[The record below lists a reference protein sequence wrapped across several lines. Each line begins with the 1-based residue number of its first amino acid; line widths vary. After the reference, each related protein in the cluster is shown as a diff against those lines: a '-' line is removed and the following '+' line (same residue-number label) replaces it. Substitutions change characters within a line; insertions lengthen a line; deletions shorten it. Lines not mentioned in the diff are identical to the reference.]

1 MSYLTIHL
9 DDIDNFVDHQDSS
22 ELTPK
27 EIHEARSKL
36 MAELDKDGDQ
46 FLIDLGLEDE
56 VKKFRFIEN
65 SSCGSV
71 HDHEN
76 GLFESFASTE
86 DDEPCEALQLEVWVL
101 SLSLPLQSIFNKI
114 TGKKYA
120 HEIFSDVGLKSCGR
134 TGQKVIKKLCE
145 LIEEMIE
152 EEDATDAEIEKVIRK
167 YLDRVVKEKPY
178 LREQLSFFLE
188 GESA

>member
-120 HEIFSDVGLKSCGR
+120 HEIREARALLGDFFTLSDTTTGVVRHTVHGR
-134 TGQKVIKKLCE
+134 PCW
-145 LIEEMIE
+145 
-152 EEDATDAEIEKVIRK
+152 
-167 YLDRVVKEKPY
+167 
-178 LREQLSFFLE
+178 LRTPTT
-188 GESA
+188 